1 MAFMRLRPRHGSPPV
16 GSWCLRIRPLK
27 KCTIRT
33 IAVVMACIVASSTK
47 NLLRQIASSRG
58 ALARHQV
65 VSKISECPT
74 LRAEVIP
81 NEGSADVCSSTREGR
96 HNRWRDDL
104 DRRFFGGSPPE
115 AGGGRVGTIVPAFAV
130 VLTVNTGYYDFFV
143 NWHRHFRANTDPAKH
158 VLIIIAE
165 DANVHDRLVALF
177 DYSARAS
184 SPTTATIVLPGYD
197 VSNDR
202 AHRNAED
209 YDSFTYK
216 ASELLIRM

>member
-1 MAFMRLRPRHGSPPV
+1 
-16 GSWCLRIRPLK
+16 
-27 KCTIRT
+27 
-33 IAVVMACIVASSTK
+33 MACIVASSTK

-130 VLTVNTGYYDFFV
+130 VLTVNTGYHDFFV